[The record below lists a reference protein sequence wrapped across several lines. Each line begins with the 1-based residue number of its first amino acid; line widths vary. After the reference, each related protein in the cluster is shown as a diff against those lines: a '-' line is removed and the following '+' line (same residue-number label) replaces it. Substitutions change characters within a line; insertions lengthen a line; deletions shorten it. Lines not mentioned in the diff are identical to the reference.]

1 MELLFILLFA
11 SLRKFKQEKLKKYA
25 EKAATKAK
33 TSLPVTL
40 K

>member
-11 SLRKFKQEKLKKYA
+11 YLRKLRDERLKKIA
-25 EKAATKAK
+25 DTAAAKAK

>member
-1 MELLFILLFA
+1 MELLFLLLFA
-11 SLRKFKQEKLKKYA
+11 SLRKLKQEKLKKYA
-25 EKAATKAK
+25 EKAATTAK